1 MAFEEVCLLKCL
13 VVEEV
18 SLSKVD
24 AWHLERVILRL
35 YKVIANSYDLCSL
48 YLGKSVFLLEKWEE
62 VNEEITTFF
71 MQPQQ
76 HVFFQM

>member
-1 MAFEEVCLLKCL
+1 M
-13 VVEEV
+13 
-18 SLSKVD
+18 SKVD

-35 YKVIANSYDLCSL
+35 CKVIANSYDLCSL
-48 YLGKSVFLLEKWEE
+48 YLEKSVFLLEKWEE

-76 HVFFQM
+76 HGFFQM